1 MPLTRIKSQ
10 SILDREV
17 REQDLADSAIT
28 FSKLKLTDEGVAGD
42 VLTVDAFG
50 NLLFQPANGTPRL
63 LNSLDDVS
71 VGGATNN
78 QVLAYN
84 APAQLWQAITIP
96 GLAASS
102 NTYIVADIPGR
113 AALVGSI
120 NEADTCFVRT
130 GFSGEWELYLYD
142 TGFTGG
148 PWVLLATA
156 DSARTD
162 ANTYEYTI
170 AFDENLTNPSPISL
184 GNVSD
189 NSRVTVITVDV
200 DPLEVGDVFDQP
212 GVTFSI
218 GDAGDA
224 DRLLT
229 LDFVDLEA
237 TGSYIVQP
245 DYVYSGVTDTELL
258 LTYNFGGATQGTARV
273 IVTYV

>member
-1 MPLTRIKSQ
+1 MALTRIKSQ
-10 SILDREV
+10 SILDRNV
-17 REQDLADSAIT
+17 QEQDLADSAVT
-28 FSKLKLTDEGVAGD
+28 FNKLRLTDTGDAGD
-42 VLTVDAFG
+42 VLTVDQWG
-50 NLLFQPANGTPRL
+50 NLSFAPANGTPRL

-71 VGGATNN
+71 VANPSNN

-102 NTYIVADIPGR
+102 NTYIVADIVAR
-113 AALVGSI
+113 NALVGSI
-120 NEADTCFVRT
+120 GEADMSFVRS

-142 TGFTGG
+142 SGYTGG

-170 AFDENLTNPSPISL
+170 TWDEATPSPITL

-189 NSRVTVITVDV
+189 GSRITVITVDV
-200 DPLEVGDVFDQP
+200 DPLEVGDVFNTA

-218 GDAGDA
+218 GDSGDPE
-224 DRLLT
+224 RLFDLN
-229 LDFVDLEA
+229 LVDLEM
-237 TGSYIVQP
+237 TGSYVAQP
-245 DYVYSGVTDTELL
+245 DYVYTSVTDTDLL

-273 IVTYV
+273 IVSYV